1 MARKRA
7 ARHAATGTSRGSA
20 AGTARPARGPALGP
34 RGQPSGQPGG
44 QPSGQPSGQPRRKS
58 GRAIPRIGLAR
69 GLSHPSSPAG
79 PRAGPR
85 AGRRPPPLCGMR
97 AQPEFGL
104 TEVFFAHFF
113 AGGVKDALFPPSSGP
128 NPPAPPRQLTRP
140 VKSTTDGAPVPRS
153 QSCLRSLARRAATRG
168 AAARQAQWMCQH
180 VRKAHRTPSSGGLS
194 STVHLRRRYGVRT
207 AARPLALAW
216 RSRSSVSSWTTPHR
230 HGVSPSVCPRECA
243 HTARRR

>member
-58 GRAIPRIGLAR
+58 VRAIPRIGLAR
-69 GLSHPSSPAG
+69 GLSHQSSPAG

-85 AGRRPPPLCGMR
+85 AGRRPPRLCGMR

-113 AGGVKDALFPPSSGP
+113 AGGMKDALFPPHSGP
-128 NPPAPPRQLTRP
+128 NPHAPPRQPARP
-140 VKSTTDGAPVPRS
+140 VKSTTYGAPVPTQEPSAGGPRRR
-153 QSCLRSLARRAATRG
+153 QRTRGEAQTPSLA
-168 AAARQAQWMCQH
+168 
-180 VRKAHRTPSSGGLS
+180 
-194 STVHLRRRYGVRT
+194 
-207 AARPLALAW
+207 ALA
-216 RSRSSVSSWTTPHR
+216 RTVA
-230 HGVSPSVCPRECA
+230 G
-243 HTARRR
+243 RRVAAP